1 MKFLLDTNF
10 LMIPG
15 KFKVDI
21 FTELEKFGKPE
32 LYTLDSVVKEL
43 GKITKAGGKDSFFAK
58 FGLFLVQEKDIGILE
73 SQDKQADK
81 EILRLSKVGYAVCT
95 QDKALTAKIRKAGGK
110 VVFLRQGKYLEM
122 K

>member
-1 MKFLLDTNF
+1 MKFLLDANF

-21 FTELEKFGKPE
+21 FMEMERFGRPE
-32 LYTLDSVVKEL
+32 FYTLDSVVREL
-43 GKITKAGGKDSFFAK
+43 GKITKAGGKDSFYAK

-73 SQDKQADK
+73 SDGKADS
-81 EILRLSKVGYAVCT
+81 ELLRLSKEGFVVCT
-95 QDKALTAKIRKAGGK
+95 QDKALTTKIRKAGGK
-110 VVFLRQGKYLEM
+110 VVFLRQRKYLEM